1 MYKFGE
7 NRPYILQIILTLLAF
22 GLAIGSYYAGE
33 FFLDFPPI
41 LTFLVGMIA
50 VGLLLMLVF
59 IKAFLGEKPKRSIL
73 VAIPALLFVAWNIYY
88 NLDAGNAIGEVDW
101 LIRAAITSIA
111 IAIFY
116 EVLCR
121 GIFIWNLERND
132 YNVFGCMV
140 FSSLFYILTYIPNLI
155 GKDLLSAGLKAA
167 YAFVVGL
174 ILATIYLRNRR
185 IFQII
190 LLRFLIELSARVFI
204 GNKTSFTQLQLI
216 IFVALLVVEL
226 LYANIVTLAN
236 RKKNME
242 Y

>member
-7 NRPYILQIILTLLAF
+7 NHPYILQIILTLLAF

-33 FFLDFPPI
+33 FFLGFPPI

-73 VAIPALLFVAWNIYY
+73 VGIPALLFVGWNIYY
-88 NLDAGNAIGEVDW
+88 NLDAGNTIGEMDW
-101 LIRAAITSIA
+101 LIRAAITSLA

-116 EVLCR
+116 EVLYR

-140 FSSLFYILTYIPNLI
+140 FSTLFYILAYIPNLI
-155 GKDLLSAGLKAA
+155 GKDLLSAGLEAA

-174 ILATIYLRNRR
+174 VLATIYLRNRR
-185 IFQII
+185 ILQII
-190 LLRFLIELSARVFI
+190 FLRFLIELSARIFI
-204 GNKTSFTQLQLI
+204 GQTGSFTQLQLI
-216 IFVALLVVEL
+216 IFAVLLGVEL
-226 LYANIVTLAN
+226 LYANIVTLAG
-236 RKKNME
+236 RKKDMI

>member
-7 NRPYILQIILTLLAF
+7 THPYILQIILTLVAF

-41 LTFLVGMIA
+41 LTFLIGMIV

-73 VAIPALLFVAWNIYY
+73 VAIPALLFVGWNIYY
-88 NLDAGNAIGEVDW
+88 NLDAGNAISEVDW
-101 LIRAAITSIA
+101 QIRAAITSLA

-155 GKDLLSAGLKAA
+155 GKDLLSAGLEAA

-174 ILATIYLRNRR
+174 VMATVYLRNRR
-185 IFQII
+185 RLPII
-190 LLRFLIELSARVFI
+190 LLRFLIELSSRIFV
-204 GNKTSFTQLQLI
+204 GQTGTYTQLQLI
-216 IFVALLVVEL
+216 IFAALLVVEL
-226 LYANIVTLAN
+226 LYANIVTLIG
-236 RKKNME
+236 RKRNME